1 MKKSDNVWWKNQ
13 STIDEGSRHPTEESV
28 NQRSIRIGKV
38 RQSQV
43 DLLTYCR
50 QPRFQHLIWPTVS
63 NDIRRSTIIDSQKLH
78 TPKSK
83 TAKLLITE
91 SETGQDIE
99 GRTYSRQQCSS
110 RCNILTVLKH
120 WSYRPVSAPS
130 TTSTGKLSAQ
140 EAKSQIRLR
149 YRIWKLPS
157 PSYAASLPQDG
168 GRNVFRPKLRNK
180 VSYYPQTFATLYWYT
195 IASYSYTTMLTV
207 DLRIRRLT
215 KCLRSGPFYRNPP
228 ARGEGRGGSRGH
240 QVQGHRVH
248 LGFL

>member
-1 MKKSDNVWWKNQ
+1 MEKSDNVWWKNQ

-50 QPRFQHLIWPTVS
+50 QPRYQHLIWPTVS

-83 TAKLLITE
+83 TAKLLITK

-149 YRIWKLPS
+149 YT
-157 PSYAASLPQDG
+157 
-168 GRNVFRPKLRNK
+168 
-180 VSYYPQTFATLYWYT
+180 VSGNFQVPATRRRYT
-195 IASYSYTTMLTV
+195 DIRSQAV
-207 DLRIRRLT
+207 PIRR
-215 KCLRSGPFYRNPP
+215 C
-228 ARGEGRGGSRGH
+228 
-240 QVQGHRVH
+240 
-248 LGFL
+248 